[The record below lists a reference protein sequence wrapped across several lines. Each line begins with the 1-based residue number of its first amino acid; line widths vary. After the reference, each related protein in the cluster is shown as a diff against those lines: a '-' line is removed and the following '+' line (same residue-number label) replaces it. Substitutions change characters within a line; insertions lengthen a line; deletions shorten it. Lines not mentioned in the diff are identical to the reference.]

1 MITMNRVQERTSQ
14 QLFNQLLAAM
24 KEYIFQ
30 HLGTIID
37 LQLLD
42 EKSAAIYLRMSVK
55 PYIDNRAVLESKALE
70 IDPRVGELAP
80 EVKQRI
86 MEYLEALCSLL

>member
-1 MITMNRVQERTSQ
+1 MITPQEQKQNSQ
-14 QLFNQLLAAM
+14 QLFVQLLQCM
-24 KEYIFQ
+24 KEYIFR

-55 PYIDNRAVLESKALE
+55 PIIGNKALLESKALE
-70 IDPRVGELAP
+70 IDPRVGELEP

-86 MEYLEALCSLL
+86 MEYLEAMCSLL